1 MVPSNAVVRNTLSFA
16 DSQFTTTSQV
26 DTGRSRSDDPPW
38 WQFASRPPGYSD
50 PPRPSAK
57 VFRIHHFAKD
67 ALPKSGTRPS
77 PIRRL
82 SRAVYKTAQSQR
94 TRQSPGVTGLQSA

>member
-1 MVPSNAVVRNTLSFA
+1 MVRSNAVVRNTLSFA
-16 DSQFTTTSQV
+16 DSPFTTTSQV

-38 WQFASRPPGYSD
+38 WQFVSRPPGYID
-50 PPRPSAK
+50 PPRPTAT

-67 ALPKSGTRPS
+67 ALPKSGTRPR
-77 PIRRL
+77 PIRHL

-94 TRQSPGVTGLQSA
+94 TRESTDVTGLRSG